1 MPLKQQQA
9 PPSVELRFPVAG
21 VNKRLSYQRQSPY
34 SSPAALNVIPDD
46 SIAGRER
53 GGSRPGFTSYGT
65 LGSNPRMMD
74 EIRYVSSGTFL
85 SRLVGV
91 AGGSFYRDNGSGSW
105 STVGSAVLATD
116 RPLQGASFLQKFYVA
131 SSNSTASSLFA
142 YDPAAG
148 TFTVVTGDNSL
159 VEPTSYGAFS
169 AGTVTVASGVVTFAP
184 FSGSLNTVLP
194 AWTALTGVLFV
205 GGTGYPVDTRD
216 SSTQCTLFDLT
227 VNAPANSAFFLQSN
241 GPVTYADESASAPI
255 PPANCHLVTRWQNRI
270 VMSGDNTNPL
280 AVYFSGAGNAGDW
293 RYALTNDQGA
303 AVAMTAEPN
312 SGALGDIVTALIPHN
327 DSCIIFGMRG
337 SISVLRGNPAGGGS
351 MDVLSRE
358 VGVLSATS
366 WCYDDEGF
374 LWFMSNKG
382 LYIMPPGCGSTPS
395 AVSMNSLPK
404 DLSGIDASAY
414 YVSLAYDGRFRGLHI
429 IVTKISA
436 GTSQYYFC
444 ATKTTLGGA
453 NGGAGVAAFFPQTYT
468 ISPTVVFARPHF
480 TGGSNI
486 SPVMFASTNGTVKYW
501 DSAVSCE
508 AASSVDY
515 GPLPLS
521 SPGRDGILT
530 SVDVTLAKDSDPV
543 TVSVRGGDSGEG
555 AFNAS
560 EFDSQLLD
568 VDDLN
573 AKFRCRMGNTAG
585 IVTLSAAANKKWAV
599 ESVLIQREDSGPTLY
614 GG

>member
-1 MPLKQQQA
+1 MPKTQA
-9 PPSVELRFPVAG
+9 PPQAVELRFPVG
-21 VNKRLSYQRQSPY
+21 GLNKRLSYQHQSPY
-34 SSPAALNVIPDD
+34 TTPASLNTIPDD
-46 SIAGRER
+46 SLLGRER

-85 SRLVGV
+85 SRLVAV
-91 AGGSFYRDNGSGSW
+91 AGGSFYRDSGVGTW

-131 SSNSTASSLFA
+131 SNNGSSSSLFA
-142 YDPAAG
+142 YDPSAG
-148 TFTVVTGDNSL
+148 TFGVVSGDDTL

-169 AGTVTVASGVVTFAP
+169 AGTLTVASGVVTFAP

-194 AWTALTGVLFV
+194 AWTGLTGVLFV

-216 SSTQCTLFDLT
+216 SDTQCTLFDLT
-227 VNAPANSAFFLQSN
+227 VNAAANSAFFLQSN
-241 GPVTYADESASAPI
+241 GPVTYGDEGATAPA
-255 PPANCHLVTRWQNRI
+255 PPPHCYLVTRWQNRI

-404 DLSGIDASAY
+404 DLSGIDSGAY
-414 YVSLAYDGRFRGLHI
+414 YVSMAYDGRFRGLWVV
-429 IVTKISA
+429 VTKIST
-436 GTSQYYFC
+436 GTNQYFFV

-453 NGGAGVAAFFPQTYT
+453 NGGAGVAAFFPQSFTF
-468 ISPTVVFARPHF
+468 SPTIVFSRPHF
-480 TGGSNI
+480 TGGSNV
-486 SPVMFASTNGTVKYW
+486 SPVMFAATNGSVQYPN
-501 DSAVSCE
+501 SAVKCE
-508 AASSVDY
+508 AASYIDI

-530 SVDVTLAKDSDPV
+530 EVDVTLAADSDPV
-543 TVSVRGGDSGEG
+543 TVACRVGDSGEG
-555 AFNAS
+555 AFNAGT
-560 EFDSQLLD
+560 FDSQVLS

-573 AKFRCRMGNTAG
+573 PKFRPRAAGVAG
-585 IVTLSAAANKKWAV
+585 ILRLSAATGKTWAV
-599 ESVLIQREDSGPTLY
+599 ESVLVKREDAGPTLY
-614 GG
+614 GS

>member
-1 MPLKQQQA
+1 MPKTQA
-9 PPSVELRFPVAG
+9 PPQAVELRWPVG
-21 VNKRLSYQRQSPY
+21 GLNKRLSYQHQSPY
-34 SSPAALNVIPDD
+34 TTPASLNVIPDD
-46 SIAGRER
+46 SLLGRER

-65 LGSNPRMMD
+65 MGSNPRMMD

-85 SRLVGV
+85 SRLVAA
-91 AGGSFYRDNGSGSW
+91 AGGYFWRDNGSGTW

-131 SSNSTASSLFA
+131 SNNGSSSSLFA
-142 YDPAAG
+142 YDPSAG
-148 TFTVVTGDNSL
+148 TFGVVSGDDTL

-169 AGTVTVASGVVTFAP
+169 GGTVTVASGVVTFAP

-194 AWTALTGVLFV
+194 AWTGLTGVLFV

-216 SSTQCTLFDLT
+216 SDTQCTLFDLT
-227 VNAPANSAFFLQSN
+227 VNAAANSAFFLQSN
-241 GPVTYADESASAPI
+241 GPVTYGDEGATAPA
-255 PPANCHLVTRWQNRI
+255 PPPHCYLVTRWQNRI

-404 DLSGIDASAY
+404 DLSGIDSGAY
-414 YVSLAYDGRFRGLHI
+414 YVSMAYDGRFRGLWLV
-429 IVTKISA
+429 VTKIST
-436 GTSQYYFC
+436 GTNQYFFV

-453 NGGAGVAAFFPQTYT
+453 NGGAGVAAFFPQSFTF
-468 ISPTVVFARPHF
+468 SPTIVFSRPHF
-480 TGGSNI
+480 TGGSNV
-486 SPVMFASTNGTVKYW
+486 SPVMFAATNGSVQYPN
-501 DSAVSCE
+501 SAVKCE
-508 AASSVDY
+508 TASFCDY
-515 GPLPLS
+515 GPIPLS
-521 SPGRDGILT
+521 SPGREGILA
-530 SVDVTLAKDSDPV
+530 SVDVTLAKDSDDV
-543 TVSVRGGDSGEG
+543 TVSVRGGDSAEA
-555 AFNAS
+555 AFNATT
-560 EFDSQLLD
+560 FDSQLLD

-573 AKFRCRMGNTAG
+573 AKLRPRLAG
-585 IVTLSAAANKKWAV
+585 AAAVIRLSAAAGKTWAV
-599 ESVLIQREDSGPTLY
+599 ESVMCNREDSGPLLF
-614 GG
+614 G